1 MINLPT
7 PRWLLPPVGLLIA
20 AGAMLLIDQVPGYR
34 LAITGNTSAMWG
46 FIVLA
51 LWLDFGAITQ
61 FLRAKTGIIPLRET
75 PTQLVTTGWYRWT
88 RNPMYLGMVCWLLA
102 VVSHLQHWLTILVI
116 PIFMLWITLAYIMR
130 EEALLARE
138 FGSAYDDYRQRVR
151 RWL

>member
-1 MINLPT
+1 
-7 PRWLLPPVGLLIA
+7 
-20 AGAMLLIDQVPGYR
+20 MLLIDQVPGYR
-34 LAITGNTSAMWG
+34 LAVPGNTSAIWG

-102 VVSHLQHWLTILVI
+102 LVSYRQHWLSAMVI
-116 PIFMLWITLAYIMR
+116 PIFMVWVTLAYIVR

-138 FGSAYDDYRQRVR
+138 LGSAYDDYRQRVR